1 MNDNH
6 NSVGSINDKK
16 RELYEDACKFVELA
30 TRYIHIGYLKYIFP
44 LATVPYLFMS
54 YFNYYTKD
62 LEKDA
67 FILPFVTWYV

>member
-16 RELYEDACKFVELA
+16 LKLYENACKFVELT
-30 TRYIHIGYLKYIFP
+30 TRFIHIGYIKIIFP
-44 LATVPYLFMS
+44 LATVPYLLVS

-62 LEKDA
+62 FEKDA